1 MKNSQIYFPL
11 LLILIVFTY
20 VVFEYQI
27 NKAALMDELK
37 DIETGEFVNH
47 ERYDLFM
54 NATNTDGIV
63 GVKESDIHTPTT
75 TEEK

>member
-1 MKNSQIYFPL
+1 
-11 LLILIVFTY
+11 
-20 VVFEYQI
+20 
-27 NKAALMDELK
+27 MDELK